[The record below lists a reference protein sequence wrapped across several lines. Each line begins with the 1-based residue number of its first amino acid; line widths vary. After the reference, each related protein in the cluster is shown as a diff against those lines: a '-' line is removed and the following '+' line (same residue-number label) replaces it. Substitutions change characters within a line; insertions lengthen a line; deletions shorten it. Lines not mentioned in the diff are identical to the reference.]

1 MEPVNQGAG
10 KAAMSGMREE
20 GLNRLEFF
28 FDFGSPTTY
37 LAHTQ
42 MPVIAQRTGAEVVYR
57 PMLLGGVFKATGNQS
72 PAFVKAKS
80 KWMDGD
86 LKAFA
91 RRYGV
96 PYERNPWFPINTM
109 MLMRGAIAMEREN
122 RLPAYADAIFRAI
135 WVEPQN
141 MNDPQTVGAVLAKAG
156 FEPRQSASRC
166 SSDRTGWIS
175 WKRRCATPSVMPGLV
190 PGIHALADH
199 QLRKD
204 VDGRDKPGHDDYVVN
219 SAAILPSRPSRAR

>member
-1 MEPVNQGAG
+1 M
-10 KAAMSGMREE
+10 K
-20 GLNRLEFF
+20 RLEFF

-42 MPVIAQRTGAEVVYR
+42 MPELAKRTSAEVIYR

-72 PAFVKAKS
+72 PAVIAAKS

-96 PYERNPWFPINTM
+96 PYARNPWFPVNTI
-109 MLMRGAIAMEREN
+109 MLMRGAIAMQKEG
-122 RLPAYADAIFRAI
+122 RLGAYADAIFHAM

-141 MNDPQTVGAVLAKAG
+141 LNDPQVVGAVLAKAG
-156 FEPRQSASRC
+156 FEP
-166 SSDRTGWIS
+166 
-175 WKRRCATPSVMPGLV
+175 KHL
-190 PGIHALADH
+190 L
-199 QLRKD
+199 
-204 VDGRDKPGHDDYVVN
+204 
-219 SAAILPSRPSRAR
+219 AAIEHQPVKDELRTNTEEALSRGVFGSPSFFVGDKLFFGQDRLDFVEEALKAA

>member
-156 FEPRQSASRC
+156 FEPRQMMAAIE
-166 SSDRTGWIS
+166 DQ
-175 WKRRCATPSVMPGLV
+175 SVK
-190 PGIHALADH
+190 DE
-199 QLRKD
+199 LRKNTEEAVARGVFGAPTSF
-204 VDGRDKPGHDDYVVN
+204 VDNMMFFGNDR
-219 SAAILPSRPSRAR
+219 LPFVEMALKGELK

>member
-96 PYERNPWFPINTM
+96 PYVRNPWFPINTM

-156 FEPRQSASRC
+156 FEPRQMMAAIE
-166 SSDRTGWIS
+166 DQ
-175 WKRRCATPSVMPGLV
+175 SVK
-190 PGIHALADH
+190 DE
-199 QLRKD
+199 LRKNTEEAVARGVFGAPTFFVGEQMFFGQD
-204 VDGRDKPGHDDYVVN
+204 RLDFVEEALRN
-219 SAAILPSRPSRAR
+219 S

>member
-1 MEPVNQGAG
+1 
-10 KAAMSGMREE
+10 MREE
-20 GLNRLEFF
+20 GLKRLEFF

-42 MPVIAQRTGAEVVYR
+42 MPVIASRTGAEVVYR

-141 MNDPQTVGAVLAKAG
+141 MNDPQTVGAALAKAG
-156 FEPRQSASRC
+156 FEPRQMMAAIE
-166 SSDRTGWIS
+166 DQ
-175 WKRRCATPSVMPGLV
+175 SVK
-190 PGIHALADH
+190 DE
-199 QLRKD
+199 LRKNTEEAVARGVFGAPTFFVGEQMFFGQD
-204 VDGRDKPGHDDYVVN
+204 RLDFVEEALRN
-219 SAAILPSRPSRAR
+219 S

>member
-1 MEPVNQGAG
+1 M
-10 KAAMSGMREE
+10 K
-20 GLNRLEFF
+20 RLEFF

-42 MPVIAQRTGAEVVYR
+42 MPGVAARTGAEVAYR

-86 LKAFA
+86 LRAFA

-96 PYERNPWFPINTM
+96 PYERNPWFPINTIT
-109 MLMRGAIAMEREN
+109 LMRGAVAMQQRG
-122 RLPAYADAIFRAI
+122 RLPAYADAIFHAM

-141 MNDPQTVGAVLAKAG
+141 LNDAQTVGGVLAKAG
-156 FEPRQSASRC
+156 FDPKE
-166 SSDRTGWIS
+166 
-175 WKRRCATPSVMPGLV
+175 L
-190 PGIHALADH
+190 L
-199 QLRKD
+199 
-204 VDGRDKPGHDDYVVN
+204 
-219 SAAILPSRPSRAR
+219 AAIEDQSVKDELRANTEEAVSRGVFGAPTFFVGEKMFFGQDRLDFVEEALKS

>member
-1 MEPVNQGAG
+1 
-10 KAAMSGMREE
+10 MREE
-20 GLNRLEFF
+20 VLKRLEFF

-42 MPVIAQRTGAEVVYR
+42 MPVLAKRTGAEIAYR

-72 PAFVKAKS
+72 PALLAAKS

-96 PYERNPWFPINTM
+96 PYERNPWFPVNTM
-109 MLMRGAIAMEREN
+109 MLMRGAIAMQKEN
-122 RLPAYADAIFRAI
+122 RLAPYADAIFRAM

-141 MNDPQTVGAVLAKAG
+141 MNDPQVVGTVLAKAG
-156 FEPRQSASRC
+156 FDPKA
-166 SSDRTGWIS
+166 
-175 WKRRCATPSVMPGLV
+175 ML
-190 PGIHALADH
+190 
-199 QLRKD
+199 
-204 VDGRDKPGHDDYVVN
+204 
-219 SAAILPSRPSRAR
+219 AAIEDQSVKDALRANTEEAVSRGAFGAPTFFVGDKMFFGQDRLDFVEEALSS

>member
-1 MEPVNQGAG
+1 
-10 KAAMSGMREE
+10 MREE
-20 GLNRLEFF
+20 VLKRLEFF

-42 MPVIAQRTGAEVVYR
+42 MPAIAKRTGAEVVYR

-72 PAFVKAKS
+72 PAVIAAKS

-96 PYERNPWFPINTM
+96 PYARNPWFPVNTM
-109 MLMRGAIAMEREN
+109 MLMRGAIAMQKEG
-122 RLPAYADAIFRAI
+122 RLAPYADAVFRAM

-141 MNDPQTVGAVLAKAG
+141 LNDPQVVGAVLAKAG
-156 FEPRQSASRC
+156 FEPKQ
-166 SSDRTGWIS
+166 
-175 WKRRCATPSVMPGLV
+175 M
-190 PGIHALADH
+190 LAAVEAQDVKDE
-199 QLRKD
+199 LRKNTEEAVSRGVFGAPTFFVGD
-204 VDGRDKPGHDDYVVN
+204 RMFFGQDRLDFVE
-219 SAAILPSRPSRAR
+219 AALRN